1 MIIEITKP
9 TKPAAAAP
17 AGLAVAL
24 KRRRLAGLAFA
35 VLAGLLSIWAAAGW
49 SRAPKA
55 AMAEPPGITVEKD
68 AIAVAQGAPQWQV
81 LKLGVAG
88 PANTHWTDPVPARV
102 VIDETRA
109 SKVGVPLS
117 GRVTSVFVELGQTV
131 RERAPLFSVA
141 SPEIA
146 ELRAQK
152 EKAAVDLDAAKA
164 ALDRVRALV
173 ATRALPAK
181 EELAAQRDLKEADL
195 SYKLAGSKLESLRVS
210 SQAENEFTVIAPRS
224 GVVVEKNVLPGQ
236 ALSPDGSGTLMVVAD
251 LSSVWVVADLFE
263 AQATQV
269 KEGSPAQISSPSRPD
284 LQLEGKVEMVSSV
297 VDPNRHT
304 VPIRVR
310 LRNPEGALRPNV
322 FARVRFGAA
331 HNSGT
336 VEVPASA
343 LVTDGEHQYVYVQA
357 DEGRFSRREVV
368 AGSSHDGMV
377 PVLSGL
383 RGGETVVEEG
393 AILLDNQMVLSG

>member
-1 MIIEITKP
+1 MIIEI
-9 TKPAAAAP
+9 
-17 AGLAVAL
+17 
-24 KRRRLAGLAFA
+24 RRRKESSTRMTPERVRLVGWALATLAGGAS
-35 VLAGLLSIWAAAGW
+35 VWIAAGW
-49 SRAPKA
+49 TRVPRAATP
-55 AMAEPPGITVEKD
+55 EPPGVTVERD
-68 AIAVAQGAPQWQV
+68 GITVAQGAPQWQL
-81 LKLGVAG
+81 LKLGVVG

-117 GRVTSVFVELGQTV
+117 GRVTSVLVELGQSV
-131 RERAPLFSVA
+131 KAGDPLFSVA

-146 ELRAQK
+146 ELRGQR
-152 EKAAVDLDAAKA
+152 EKASVDLEAAKA

-195 SYKLAGSKLESLRVS
+195 AFKLAGSKLESLRVS
-210 SQAENEFTVIAPRS
+210 SQADNEFTVIAPRA
-224 GVVVEKNVLPGQ
+224 GVVVDKNVLPGQ
-236 ALSPDGSGTLMVVAD
+236 AVSPDGSGTLMVVAD

-269 KEGSPAQISSPSRPD
+269 REGAPAEVTSPSIPD
-284 LQLEGKVEMVSSV
+284 LQLDGKVEMVSSV

-310 LRNPEGALRPNV
+310 LPNPDRLLRPNV
-322 FARVRFGAA
+322 YARVRFGAA
-331 HNSGT
+331 HKTGS

-343 LVTDGEHQYVYVQA
+343 LVTDGEHQYAYVQA
-357 DEGRFSRREVV
+357 DQGRFTRREVV
-368 AGSSHDGMV
+368 AGSAHDGRV
-377 PVLSGL
+377 SVLSGL
-383 RGGETVVEEG
+383 KAGETVVEEG
-393 AILLDNQMVLSG
+393 AILLENQLALSR